1 MSSISIECGLAFSMQ
16 IWDIS
21 LSTMKPIAHHLQ
33 PGAKL
38 SCLLFS
44 DKSPI
49 VVCGSDKGVIGVYR
63 LFNIER
69 REDSSTQQADR
80 LDEVMRMNVMK
91 AQAAS

>member
-1 MSSISIECGLAFSMQ
+1 MEKKLSSPSAMCMQ

-21 LSTMKPIAHHLQ
+21 LSTMKPIAHHMQ
-33 PGAKL
+33 PGAKQ

-49 VVCGSDKGVIGVYR
+49 VVCGGDKGVIGVYR

-69 REDSSTQQADR
+69 REDSSTQQAQR
-80 LDEVMRMNVMK
+80 LEEVMRMNVMK
-91 AQAAS
+91 VQAAA